1 MEIPTLDARPLE
13 LESVLDSDCVAI
25 GFSKSDVGEI
35 TFPIATSLVR
45 KIESKFQLNLQD
57 ELSFFATTGK
67 VGEIFEIPVS
77 APGLKCQRLIFVGL
91 GRQTPSDMR
100 ASGAALGR
108 KVRGMSRSLFSLVA
122 SSRGD
127 TRLHAV
133 ALLLGTYQWNL
144 KSGPKKTNGPKFYV
158 GDTHK
163 ADIVR
168 AAVMAKFVF
177 LTRDWPRGPSQW
189 LSIPI

>member
-77 APGLKCQRLIFVGL
+77 APGLKCQRLICWAG
-91 GRQTPSDMR
+91 
-100 ASGAALGR
+100 
-108 KVRGMSRSLFSLVA
+108 
-122 SSRGD
+122 
-127 TRLHAV
+127 
-133 ALLLGTYQWNL
+133 
-144 KSGPKKTNGPKFYV
+144 
-158 GDTHK
+158 K
-163 ADIVR
+163 ADSLR
-168 AAVMAKFVF
+168 YAGKRGSSWAQS
-177 LTRDWPRGPSQW
+177 PRNVPF
-189 LSIPI
+189 SI